1 MAPFGRHSA
10 LEDSKLTAT
19 KRIPYT
25 YDKIMKAYH
34 EKHASI
40 HFRNNLLKSQARAN
54 YHNEYDRISGILN
67 DTVLGHGD
75 KQRLLDRKQ
84 ELQGLF
90 SKSHTTDYNN
100 LSKH

>member
-10 LEDSKLTAT
+10 LEDSKLIAP

-25 YDKIMKAYH
+25 YEKIMKAYH

-54 YHNEYDRISGILN
+54 YHNENDRISDILN
-67 DTVLGHGD
+67 DTVL
-75 KQRLLDRKQ
+75 
-84 ELQGLF
+84 
-90 SKSHTTDYNN
+90 
-100 LSKH
+100 

>member
-10 LEDSKLTAT
+10 LEDNRLIAP

-25 YDKIMKAYH
+25 LDKIMKAYH

-67 DTVLGHGD
+67 DTVLRHGD
-75 KQRLLDRKQ
+75 KQRLIDRKQ

-90 SKSHTTDYNN
+90 SKSHPTDYNN
-100 LSKH
+100 FSKH